1 MQRLTSTDSGIDGMR
16 RALYHHRAGEFEQA
30 LIAYRALL
38 TQDELNAPAHNN
50 LGMLYQE
57 KNLLD
62 EAGRE
67 FQRAVLI
74 DPGYALAHNNNGV
87 TLLRRGQAAAAATAF
102 QTAIA
107 LDPRNADA
115 IVNLALAQAAAGQG
129 AQARATLVRAL
140 GMSPR
145 HAAAH
150 YNLAVMYDEAGESAR
165 AVEHYAIFFDTAEP
179 GQAGYVPQVRTRIE
193 ALSKR

>member
-87 TLLRRGQAAAAATAF
+87 TLLRRGPATAF

-165 AVEHYAIFFDTAEP
+165 AVEHYAIFLDTAEP